1 VIHVTKSDQQLDLY
15 IEVESCYGEVESFA
29 GDGCRPEAAV
39 SGEVCMEQFANPVA
53 DHVKD
58 VVEALRVPEPDE
70 LSPSAITTSLEAEA
84 LREEI
89 VRVGRKLWERQY
101 VDGNGGNISC
111 RVGAKYVLCTPT
123 MMSKRDMAPADIC
136 LSDMDGNIMAGNR
149 LRTSE
154 LLLHLEIY
162 RANERARA
170 VVHCH
175 PPYATAFSLTGTV
188 PPVGLIS
195 EYEIFIGPAALAQ
208 YETPGTH
215 AFAET
220 VLPFVKNHN
229 TILLANHGVVCWSD
243 TVTHAEWLTEI
254 LESYCKTCVIAKQIG
269 KPLVHIPDEKIQ
281 EILALKR
288 KLGFPD
294 ARMAP
299 SPEGEDGGGVVN
311 PELEKLVGRVVSR
324 LEDRT

>member
-1 VIHVTKSDQQLDLY
+1 
-15 IEVESCYGEVESFA
+15 
-29 GDGCRPEAAV
+29 
-39 SGEVCMEQFANPVA
+39 MEQFANPISEQVREVVEA
-53 DHVKD
+53 
-58 VVEALRVPEPDE
+58 VVEALRVPKPDE
-70 LSPSAITTSLEAEA
+70 LSPHEASSSFEAEA
-84 LREEI
+84 LRAEI
-89 VRVGRKLWERQY
+89 IRVGRKLWERQY
-101 VDGNGGNISC
+101 VDGNGGNIS
-111 RVGAKYVLCTPT
+111 RRLGTKYVLCTPT
-123 MMSKRDMAPADIC
+123 MMSKRDLEPADIC
-136 LSDMDGNIMAGNR
+136 LSDMDGNIVAGDR

-162 RANERARA
+162 RANPRARA

-175 PPYATAFSLTGTV
+175 PPYATAFSLTGTT

-220 VLPFVKNHN
+220 VLPFVQDHN

-269 KPLVHIPDEKIQ
+269 KPLVHIPEEKIQ

-294 ARMAP
+294 ARMEPLPAVDAASAP
-299 SPEGEDGGGVVN
+299 VN
-311 PELEKLVGRVVSR
+311 RELEKLVRQVVSR
-324 LEDRT
+324 LE